1 MPKWSD
7 EEVVEVA
14 DPREARE
21 HSDALCEDQEL
32 ALCEDQELDAMD
44 HCDRVKHWVHEGR
57 ASNGFPLR
65 RRAALRRARLAAQD
79 LLALVQE
86 LEGA

>member
-1 MPKWSD
+1 MDEKMPKWSD

-21 HSDALCEDQEL
+21 HSDALL
-32 ALCEDQELDAMD
+32 EDQELDAMD
-44 HCDRVKHWVHEGR
+44 HCDRVKHWVHKGR
-57 ASNGFPLR
+57 SVIGGLR
-65 RRAALRRARLAAQD
+65 RKAALRRARLAAQD

-86 LEGA
+86 LEGR